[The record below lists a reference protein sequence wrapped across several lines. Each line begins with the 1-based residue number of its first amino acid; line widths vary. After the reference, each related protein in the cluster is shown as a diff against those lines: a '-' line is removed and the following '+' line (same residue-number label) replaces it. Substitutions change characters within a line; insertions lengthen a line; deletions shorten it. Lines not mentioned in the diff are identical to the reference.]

1 MTSPLRVAIAGLGI
15 GEKVHLPALRACAG
29 TTPVALWH
37 PRPERLEAACRSAEA
52 DDRRHADRRCA
63 KSNRYAPDAR
73 WTSAS
78 LGIAGVQWRPH

>member
-37 PRPERLEAACRSAEA
+37 PRPERLEAACRSA
-52 DDRRHADRRCA
+52 
-63 KSNRYAPDAR
+63 
-73 WTSAS
+73 
-78 LGIAGVQWRPH
+78 